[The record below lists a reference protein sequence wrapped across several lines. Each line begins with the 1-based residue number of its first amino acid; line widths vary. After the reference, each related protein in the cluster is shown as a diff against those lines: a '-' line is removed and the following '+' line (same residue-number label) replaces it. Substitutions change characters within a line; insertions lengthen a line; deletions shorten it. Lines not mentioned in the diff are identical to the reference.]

1 MHTKILGFDIGIA
14 SIGWAFVENGE
25 LRDCGVR
32 IFTKAENPKTGDSLA
47 LPRREARSTR
57 KRLSRRKSR
66 LEMLKRLLAKE
77 WGLCYQDYI
86 SADGELPKAFS
97 GTNLTNPY
105 ALRYEALE
113 RALSKEELARVILHI
128 AKHRGYSNN
137 NTRLVGNDES
147 KKKEQG
153 KIQKALQEN
162 SLKVAKYRTIG
173 EYFYKE
179 FCEVWIG
186 DQWIP
191 CKEVRDK
198 STESAA
204 NGEVG
209 NTMAESLVI
218 KNPHHAF
225 GAKVRAIK
233 PIRNKSGAYENC
245 MLQADLYRE
254 LELIFARQKELGF
267 PKIGDS
273 QSGQFLGDCAKQM
286 RDCTKQETHKKGA
299 RFSLTKEFLD
309 EIFQIAFYRRP
320 LKDFSHL
327 VGKCTFYPDEFRAP
341 KCSLSAVEFITLSKT
356 INVLTY
362 ISKESGEVYSKGQ
375 YKQMLDSVFK
385 AVCEKGSLSFAQLR
399 KILHIDERIRFKE
412 VDYMARK
419 SKNTNGDSTHK
430 QKTSNPETKK
440 FIEHKNLKKFCEIL
454 GAIAGDRALA
464 DSIARDMTLIK
475 DEEELAKKL
484 RTYRR
489 LSEEQIAQLMPM
501 DFSGHINLSLK
512 ALSEILPFMREGMR
526 YDEACKLA
534 GLKARHNDKKSKFL
548 PPFCE
553 SIYADELTNPVVHRA
568 IAEYRKILNALI
580 AKYGSVHKI
589 HIELTRDVG
598 KNFQERE
605 KYKKEI
611 ESNHQAR
618 VQAMQ
623 ECEKLGLTLSEG
635 NILKL
640 RLFREQN
647 EICVYSGRKITLAN
661 LKEQGA
667 LEIDHILPYSRS
679 SDDSYMNKVLV
690 FTNENQN
697 KGNKTPYEAFGGD
710 SQKWGEIESLA
721 LRSGY
726 PKKKAKRILDKGF
739 GDREAG
745 FKSRNIVDSGYI
757 ARLIANYT
765 KEYLKFLPLDSHEN
779 TALIAGEKDSKIHVE
794 AVKGMLTATMRHFWG
809 LGSKNR
815 YEHTHHAI
823 DAIIIAYINA
833 AMIQRFSQFRQNQES
848 LKARFYA
855 KELAKEEFKTQRAF
869 FEPFSGFR
877 EQVLAKVGQIFVS
890 RPPRKRARGA
900 LHEETFYQEQNGKL
914 FYWQRKSEQEIAEE
928 QKGLPEKEWK
938 QISKYK
944 KKFSK
949 RDYGSSEGVK
959 KALALGKIR
968 QIGTKI
974 VVNGPMVRVDIFK
987 HKKSGRFYA
996 VPIYTM
1002 DFALGILPNKAVV
1015 SGKDNDRIIKDWLEM
1030 DSNYEFCFSLFKDDL
1045 IEVQKRDME
1054 KPELAYFVSLDASD
1068 GRIKVRHHC
1077 NDITKINENQKKLF
1091 SEAIEKEV
1099 VGRGS
1104 IQNLKVFKKYKVSP
1118 LGEIKEAKYEP
1129 RQPIALKTSPKKHRK
1144 QNNAQ

>member
-1 MHTKILGFDIGIA
+1 MKILGFDIGIA

-25 LRDCGVR
+25 LKDCGVR

-47 LPRREARSTR
+47 MPRREARSVR
-57 KRLSRRKSR
+57 RRLARRKGR
-66 LEMLKRLLAKE
+66 LETLKRLLAKE
-77 WGLCYQDYI
+77 WDLCYEDYI
-86 SADGELPKAFS
+86 VADGELPKAFM
-97 GTNLTNPY
+97 GKNLNNPY
-105 ALRYEALE
+105 VLRYESLQ
-113 RALSKEELARVILHI
+113 RLLSKEELVRVVLHI
-128 AKHRGYSNN
+128 AKHRGY
-137 NTRLVGNDES
+137 GNKNAKITKSEES
-147 KKKEQG
+147 KREQG
-153 KIQKALQEN
+153 KILSALATN
-162 SLKVAKYRTIG
+162 ASAIARYRTVG

-179 FCEVWIG
+179 FCEV
-186 DQWIP
+186 
-191 CKEVRDK
+191 
-198 STESAA
+198 
-204 NGEVG
+204 
-209 NTMAESLVI
+209 I
-218 KNPHHAF
+218 KNPQ
-225 GAKVRAIK
+225 GLNTNENCTQPKVRVLK
-233 PIRNKSGAYENC
+233 PIRNKGGEYTNC
-245 MLQADLYRE
+245 ILQEDLQRE
-254 LELIFARQKELGF
+254 LRCIFEHQKGFGF
-267 PKIGDS
+267 PITQEFQDKI
-273 QSGQFLGDCAKQM
+273 LK
-286 RDCTKQETHKKGA
+286 
-299 RFSLTKEFLD
+299 
-309 EIFQIAFYRRP
+309 IAFYQRP

-375 YKQMLDSVFK
+375 YEQMLDSVFNT
-385 AVCEKGSLSFAQLR
+385 VCEKGSLSFAQLR

-419 SKNTNGDSTHK
+419 SKNTSGDSTHK

-454 GAIAGDRALA
+454 GAIVGDRALA

-475 DEEELAKKL
+475 DEEGLAKKL

-611 ESNHQAR
+611 ESNYKAR

-745 FKSRNIVDSGYI
+745 FKRRNIVDSGYI

-779 TALIAGEKDSKIHVE
+779 TVLIAGEKDSKIHVE

-869 FEPFSGFR
+869 FEPFRGFR

-900 LHEETFYQEQNGKL
+900 LHEETFYAIDDKKLSETYGGK
-914 FYWQRKSEQEIAEE
+914 
-928 QKGLPEKEWK
+928 
-938 QISKYK
+938 
-944 KKFSK
+944 
-949 RDYGSSEGVK
+949 EGVQR
-959 KALALGKIR
+959 ALSLGKIR

-974 VVNGPMVRVDIFK
+974 VANGPMVRVDIFK

-1015 SGKDNDRIIKDWLEM
+1015 SGKDTKSKVIKDWLEM
-1030 DSNYEFCFSLFKDDL
+1030 DSCYEFCFSLFKDDV

-1054 KPELAYFVSLDASD
+1054 KPELAYFVSLNTSSASIALVKHD
-1068 GRIKVRHHC
+1068 NKFE
-1077 NDITKINENQKKLF
+1077 TLTSNQAKLF
-1091 SEAIEKEV
+1091 SNAKENNV
-1099 VGRGS
+1099 IAEGLG

-1129 RQPIALKTSPKKHRK
+1129 RQPIVLKTSPKKHRK

>member
-1 MHTKILGFDIGIA
+1 MKILGFDIGIA

-25 LRDCGVR
+25 LKDCGVR

-47 LPRREARSTR
+47 MPRREARSVR
-57 KRLSRRKSR
+57 RRLARRKGR
-66 LEMLKRLLAKE
+66 LETLKRLLAKE
-77 WGLCYQDYI
+77 WDLCYEDYI
-86 SADGELPKAFS
+86 ATDGELPKAFM
-97 GTNLTNPY
+97 GKNLNNPY
-105 ALRYEALE
+105 VLRYEALQ
-113 RALSKEELARVILHI
+113 RLLSKEEFARVVLHI
-128 AKHRGYSNN
+128 AKHRGY
-137 NTRLVGNDES
+137 GNKNAKITKSEES
-147 KKKEQG
+147 KREQG
-153 KIQKALQEN
+153 KILSALATN
-162 SLKVAKYRTIG
+162 ASAIAHYRTVG

-179 FCEVWIG
+179 FCEV
-186 DQWIP
+186 
-191 CKEVRDK
+191 
-198 STESAA
+198 
-204 NGEVG
+204 
-209 NTMAESLVI
+209 I
-218 KNPHHAF
+218 KNPQGLNTNEHCIQS
-225 GAKVRAIK
+225 KVRVLK
-233 PIRNKSGAYENC
+233 PIRNKGGEYTNC
-245 MLQADLYRE
+245 ILQEDLQRE
-254 LELIFARQKELGF
+254 LRCIFEYQKGFGF
-267 PKIGDS
+267 PITQEFQDKI
-273 QSGQFLGDCAKQM
+273 LK
-286 RDCTKQETHKKGA
+286 
-299 RFSLTKEFLD
+299 
-309 EIFQIAFYRRP
+309 IAFYQRP

-327 VGKCTFYPDEFRAP
+327 VGKCTFYPDEPRAP
-341 KCSLSAVEFITLSKT
+341 KFSLSAIEFITKAKA
-356 INVLTY
+356 INLLAS
-362 ISKESGEVYSKGQ
+362 IAKESGEVWDKEQ
-375 YKQMLDSVFK
+375 WRERLDSVFN

-412 VDYMARK
+412 VDYTAK
-419 SKNTNGDSTHK
+419 
-430 QKTSNPETKK
+430 NPENKK
-440 FIEHKNLKKFCEIL
+440 FVEFKNLKKFCEIL
-454 GAIAGDRALA
+454 SEIAGDRALA
-464 DSIARDMTLIK
+464 DSIARDMTLVK
-475 DEEELAKKL
+475 DEEKLAQKL
-484 RTYRR
+484 RGYGKF
-489 LSEEQIAQLMPM
+489 SQEQIMQLSAL
-501 DFSGHINLSLK
+501 DFSHHINLSLK

-526 YDEACKLA
+526 YDEACQKAKLQT
-534 GLKARHNDKKSKFL
+534 KHNDKKSKFL

-611 ESNHQAR
+611 ESNYKAR

-779 TALIAGEKDSKIHVE
+779 TALITGEKDSKIHVE

-815 YEHTHHAI
+815 YEHTHHAV

-848 LKARFYA
+848 LRARFYA

-869 FEPFSGFR
+869 FEPFRGFR

-900 LHEETFYQEQNGKL
+900 LHEETFYSIDDKKLSETYGGK
-914 FYWQRKSEQEIAEE
+914 
-928 QKGLPEKEWK
+928 
-938 QISKYK
+938 
-944 KKFSK
+944 
-949 RDYGSSEGVK
+949 EGVQR
-959 KALALGKIR
+959 ALSLGKIR

-974 VVNGPMVRVDIFK
+974 VANGPMVRVDIFK
-987 HKKSGRFYA
+987 HKQSGRFYA

-1015 SGKDNDRIIKDWLEM
+1015 SGKDTKSKVIKDWLEM
-1030 DSNYEFCFSLFKDDL
+1030 DSSYEFCFSLFKDDV

>member
-1 MHTKILGFDIGIA
+1 MKILGFDIGIA

-25 LRDCGVR
+25 LRDCGAR

-47 LPRREARSTR
+47 MPRREARSVR
-57 KRLSRRKSR
+57 RRLARRKGR
-66 LEMLKRLLAKE
+66 LETLKRLLAKE
-77 WGLCYQDYI
+77 WDLCYEDYI
-86 SADGELPKAFS
+86 AADGELPKAFM
-97 GTNLTNPY
+97 GKNLNNPY
-105 ALRYEALE
+105 VLRYEALQ
-113 RALSKEELARVILHI
+113 RLLSKEELVRVVLHI
-128 AKHRGYSNN
+128 AKHRGY
-137 NTRLVGNDES
+137 GNKNAKITKSEES
-147 KKKEQG
+147 KREQG
-153 KIQKALQEN
+153 KILSALATN
-162 SLKVAKYRTIG
+162 ASAIARYRTVG

-179 FCEVWIG
+179 FCEVIKKPQG
-186 DQWIP
+186 L
-191 CKEVRDK
+191 
-198 STESAA
+198 STNEHY
-204 NGEVG
+204 
-209 NTMAESLVI
+209 TQ
-218 KNPHHAF
+218 P
-225 GAKVRAIK
+225 KVRVLK
-233 PIRNKSGAYENC
+233 PIRNKGGEYTNC
-245 MLQADLYRE
+245 ILQEDLQRE
-254 LELIFARQKELGF
+254 LRCIFEHQKGFGF
-267 PKIGDS
+267 PITQEFQDKI
-273 QSGQFLGDCAKQM
+273 LK
-286 RDCTKQETHKKGA
+286 
-299 RFSLTKEFLD
+299 
-309 EIFQIAFYRRP
+309 IAFYQRP

-375 YKQMLDSVFK
+375 YEQMLDSVFK

-454 GAIAGDRALA
+454 SEIAGDRALA

-534 GLKARHNDKKSKFL
+534 GLKVRHNDKKSKFL

-611 ESNHQAR
+611 ESNYKAR

-640 RLFREQN
+640 RLFMEQN
-647 EICVYSGRKITLAN
+647 GICVYSGRKITLAN

-745 FKSRNIVDSGYI
+745 FKRRNIVDSGYI

-900 LHEETFYQEQNGKL
+900 LHEETFYSIDDKKLSETYGGK
-914 FYWQRKSEQEIAEE
+914 
-928 QKGLPEKEWK
+928 
-938 QISKYK
+938 
-944 KKFSK
+944 
-949 RDYGSSEGVK
+949 EGVQR
-959 KALALGKIR
+959 ALSLGKIR

-974 VVNGPMVRVDIFK
+974 VANGPMVRVDIFK
-987 HKKSGRFYA
+987 HKQSGRFYA

-1015 SGKDNDRIIKDWLEM
+1015 SGKDKDRIIKDWLEM
-1030 DSNYEFCFSLFKDDL
+1030 DSNYEFCFSLFKDDV

-1054 KPELAYFVSLDASD
+1054 KPELAYFVSLNTSSASIALVKHD
-1068 GRIKVRHHC
+1068 NKFE
-1077 NDITKINENQKKLF
+1077 TLTSNQAKLF
-1091 SEAIEKEV
+1091 SNAKEHNV
-1099 VGRGS
+1099 IVESLG

>member
-1 MHTKILGFDIGIA
+1 MKILGFDIGIA

-25 LRDCGVR
+25 LKDCGVR

-47 LPRREARSTR
+47 MPRREARSVR
-57 KRLSRRKSR
+57 RRLARRKGR
-66 LEMLKRLLAKE
+66 LETLKRLLAKE
-77 WGLCYQDYI
+77 WDLCYEDYI
-86 SADGELPKAFS
+86 AADGELPKAFM
-97 GTNLTNPY
+97 GKNLTNPY
-105 ALRYEALE
+105 VLRYEALQ
-113 RALSKEELARVILHI
+113 RLLSKEELVRVVLHI
-128 AKHRGYSNN
+128 AKHRGY
-137 NTRLVGNDES
+137 GNKNAKITKSEES
-147 KKKEQG
+147 KREQG
-153 KIQKALQEN
+153 KILSALATN
-162 SLKVAKYRTIG
+162 ASVIARYRTVG

-179 FCEVWIG
+179 FCEV
-186 DQWIP
+186 
-191 CKEVRDK
+191 
-198 STESAA
+198 
-204 NGEVG
+204 
-209 NTMAESLVI
+209 I
-218 KNPHHAF
+218 KNPQ
-225 GAKVRAIK
+225 GLNTNENCTQPKVRVLK
-233 PIRNKSGAYENC
+233 PIRNKGGEYTNC
-245 MLQADLYRE
+245 ILQEDLQRE
-254 LELIFARQKELGF
+254 LRCIFEYQKGFGF
-267 PKIGDS
+267 PITQEFQDKI
-273 QSGQFLGDCAKQM
+273 LK
-286 RDCTKQETHKKGA
+286 
-299 RFSLTKEFLD
+299 
-309 EIFQIAFYRRP
+309 IAFYQRP

-327 VGKCTFYPDEFRAP
+327 VGKCTFYPDEPRAP
-341 KCSLSAVEFITLSKT
+341 KFSLSAIEFITKAKT
-356 INVLTY
+356 INLLAS
-362 ISKESGEVYSKGQ
+362 IAKESGEVWDKEQ
-375 YKQMLDSVFK
+375 WRERLDSVFG
-385 AVCEKGSLSFAQLR
+385 AVCEKGSVSFAQMR
-399 KILHIDERIRFKE
+399 KILKIDERIRFKE
-412 VDYMARK
+412 VDYTAK
-419 SKNTNGDSTHK
+419 
-430 QKTSNPETKK
+430 NPEGKK
-440 FIEHKNLKKFCEIL
+440 FIEFKNLKKFCEIL
-454 GAIAGDRALA
+454 GIPKQDRALESTTINDRDKSRQLVGLNA
-464 DSIARDMTLIK
+464 GSVCAQSGGDEDKASIDDKNLARQAYMEMMDSVARDITLIK
-475 DEEELAKKL
+475 NEEELAQKL
-484 RTYRR
+484 RGYGTF
-489 LSEEQIAQLMPM
+489 SQEQITQLSTL
-501 DFSGHINLSLK
+501 DFSHHINLSLK
-512 ALSEILPFMREGMR
+512 ALHEILPFMREGMR
-526 YDEACKLA
+526 YDEACQEAKLQA
-534 GLKARHNDKKSKFL
+534 KHNDKKSKFL

-553 SIYADELTNPVVHRA
+553 SIYADELTNPVVHRV

-611 ESNHQAR
+611 ESNYKAR

-640 RLFREQN
+640 RLFMEQN
-647 EICVYSGRKITLAN
+647 GICVYSGRKITLAN

-815 YEHTHHAI
+815 YEHTHHAV

-869 FEPFSGFR
+869 FEPFRGFR

-900 LHEETFYQEQNGKL
+900 LHEETFYSIDDKKLSETYGGK
-914 FYWQRKSEQEIAEE
+914 
-928 QKGLPEKEWK
+928 
-938 QISKYK
+938 
-944 KKFSK
+944 
-949 RDYGSSEGVK
+949 EGVQR
-959 KALALGKIR
+959 ALSLGKIR

-974 VVNGPMVRVDIFK
+974 VANGPMVRVDIFK

-1015 SGKDNDRIIKDWLEM
+1015 SGKDTKSKVIKDWLEM

-1077 NDITKINENQKKLF
+1077 NDITKINENQKNLF

>member
-1 MHTKILGFDIGIA
+1 MKILGFDIGIA

-47 LPRREARSTR
+47 MPRREARSVR
-57 KRLSRRKSR
+57 RRLARRKGR
-66 LEMLKRLLAKE
+66 LETLKRLLAKE
-77 WGLCYQDYI
+77 WDLCYEDYI
-86 SADGELPKAFS
+86 AADGELPKAFM
-97 GTNLTNPY
+97 GKNLNNPY
-105 ALRYEALE
+105 VLRYEALQ
-113 RALSKEELARVILHI
+113 RLLSKEELVRVVLHI
-128 AKHRGYSNN
+128 AKHRGY
-137 NTRLVGNDES
+137 GNKNAKITKSEES
-147 KKKEQG
+147 KREQG
-153 KIQKALQEN
+153 KILSALATN
-162 SLKVAKYRTIG
+162 VSAIARYRTVG

-179 FCEVWIG
+179 FCEV
-186 DQWIP
+186 
-191 CKEVRDK
+191 
-198 STESAA
+198 
-204 NGEVG
+204 
-209 NTMAESLVI
+209 I
-218 KNPHHAF
+218 KNPQ
-225 GAKVRAIK
+225 GLNTNENCTQPKVRVLK
-233 PIRNKSGAYENC
+233 PIRNKGGEYTNC
-245 MLQADLYRE
+245 ILQEDLQRE
-254 LELIFARQKELGF
+254 LRCIFEHQKGFGF
-267 PKIGDS
+267 PITQEFQDKI
-273 QSGQFLGDCAKQM
+273 LK
-286 RDCTKQETHKKGA
+286 
-299 RFSLTKEFLD
+299 
-309 EIFQIAFYRRP
+309 IAFYQRP

-327 VGKCTFYPDEFRAP
+327 VGKCTFYPDEPRAP
-341 KCSLSAVEFITLSKT
+341 KFSLSAIEFITKAKA
-356 INVLTY
+356 INLFAS
-362 ISKESGEVYSKGQ
+362 IAKESGEVWDKEQ
-375 YKQMLDSVFK
+375 WRERLDSVFN

-412 VDYMARK
+412 VDYTAK
-419 SKNTNGDSTHK
+419 
-430 QKTSNPETKK
+430 NPENKK
-440 FIEHKNLKKFCEIL
+440 FVEFKNLKKFCEIL

-464 DSIARDMTLIK
+464 DSIARDMTLVK
-475 DEEELAKKL
+475 DEEKLAQKL
-484 RTYRR
+484 RGYGKF
-489 LSEEQIAQLMPM
+489 SQEQIMQLSAL
-501 DFSGHINLSLK
+501 DFSHHINLSLK
-512 ALSEILPFMREGMR
+512 ALSEILSFMREGMR

-580 AKYGSVHKI
+580 AKYGSAHKI

-611 ESNHQAR
+611 GSNYKAR

-779 TALIAGEKDSKIHVE
+779 TALITGEKDSKIHVE

-900 LHEETFYQEQNGKL
+900 LHEETFYSIDDKKLSETYGGK
-914 FYWQRKSEQEIAEE
+914 
-928 QKGLPEKEWK
+928 
-938 QISKYK
+938 
-944 KKFSK
+944 
-949 RDYGSSEGVK
+949 EGVQR
-959 KALALGKIR
+959 ALSLGKIR

-974 VVNGPMVRVDIFK
+974 VANGPMVRVDIFK
-987 HKKSGRFYA
+987 HTQSGRFYA

-1015 SGKDNDRIIKDWLEM
+1015 SGKDKDRIIKDWLEM
-1030 DSNYEFCFSLFKDDL
+1030 DSNYEFCFSLFKDDV

-1129 RQPIALKTSPKKHRK
+1129 RQSIALKTSPKKHRK

>member
-1 MHTKILGFDIGIA
+1 MKILGFDIGIA

-25 LRDCGVR
+25 LKDCGVR

-47 LPRREARSTR
+47 MPRREARSVR
-57 KRLSRRKSR
+57 RRLARRKGR
-66 LEMLKRLLAKE
+66 LETLKRLLAKE
-77 WGLCYQDYI
+77 WDLCYEDYI
-86 SADGELPKAFS
+86 AADGELPKAFM
-97 GTNLTNPY
+97 GKNLNNPY
-105 ALRYEALE
+105 VLRYEALQ
-113 RALSKEELARVILHI
+113 RILSKEEFARVVLHI
-128 AKHRGYSNN
+128 AKHRGYGNK
-137 NTRLVGNDES
+137 NTKMTKSEES
-147 KKKEQG
+147 KREQG
-153 KIQKALQEN
+153 KILSALATN
-162 SLKVAKYRTIG
+162 ASAIAHYRTVG

-179 FCEVWIG
+179 FCEV
-186 DQWIP
+186 
-191 CKEVRDK
+191 
-198 STESAA
+198 
-204 NGEVG
+204 
-209 NTMAESLVI
+209 I
-218 KNPHHAF
+218 KNPQGLNTNEHCIQS
-225 GAKVRAIK
+225 KVRVLK
-233 PIRNKSGAYENC
+233 PIRNKGGEYTNC
-245 MLQADLYRE
+245 ILQEDLQRE
-254 LELIFARQKELGF
+254 LRCIFEYQKGFGF
-267 PKIGDS
+267 PITQEFQDKI
-273 QSGQFLGDCAKQM
+273 LK
-286 RDCTKQETHKKGA
+286 
-299 RFSLTKEFLD
+299 
-309 EIFQIAFYRRP
+309 IAFYQRP

-375 YKQMLDSVFK
+375 YEQMLDSVFN

-412 VDYMARK
+412 VDYTAK
-419 SKNTNGDSTHK
+419 
-430 QKTSNPETKK
+430 NPENKK
-440 FIEHKNLKKFCEIL
+440 FVEFKNLKKFCEIL

-475 DEEELAKKL
+475 DEEKLAQKL
-484 RTYRR
+484 HGYGKF
-489 LSEEQIAQLMPM
+489 SQEQIMQLSAL
-501 DFSGHINLSLK
+501 DFSHHINLSLK

-580 AKYGSVHKI
+580 AKYGSMHKI

-611 ESNHQAR
+611 ESNYKAR

-647 EICVYSGRKITLAN
+647 EICAYSGRKITLAN

-726 PKKKAKRILDKGF
+726 PKKKVKRILDKGF

-779 TALIAGEKDSKIHVE
+779 TTLITGEKDSKIHVE

-848 LKARFYA
+848 LRARFYA

-869 FEPFSGFR
+869 FEPFRGFR

-900 LHEETFYQEQNGKL
+900 LHEETFYSIDDKKLSETYGGK
-914 FYWQRKSEQEIAEE
+914 
-928 QKGLPEKEWK
+928 
-938 QISKYK
+938 
-944 KKFSK
+944 
-949 RDYGSSEGVK
+949 EGVQR
-959 KALALGKIR
+959 ALSLGKIR

-974 VVNGPMVRVDIFK
+974 VANGPMVRVDIFK
-987 HKKSGRFYA
+987 HKQSGRFYA

-1015 SGKDNDRIIKDWLEM
+1015 SGKDTKSKVIKDWLEM
-1030 DSNYEFCFSLFKDDL
+1030 DSCYEFCFSLFKDDV

-1054 KPELAYFVSLDASD
+1054 KPELAYFVSLNTSSASIALVKHD
-1068 GRIKVRHHC
+1068 NKFE
-1077 NDITKINENQKKLF
+1077 TLTSNQAKLF
-1091 SEAIEKEV
+1091 SNAKENNV
-1099 VGRGS
+1099 IVEGLG

-1129 RQPIALKTSPKKHRK
+1129 RQPIALKTSPKKHQK

>member
-1 MHTKILGFDIGIA
+1 MKKILGFDIGIA

-25 LRDCGVR
+25 LKDCGVR

-47 LPRREARSTR
+47 MPRREARSVR
-57 KRLSRRKSR
+57 RRLARRKGR
-66 LEMLKRLLAKE
+66 LETLKRLLAKE
-77 WGLCYQDYI
+77 WDLCYEDYI
-86 SADGELPKAFS
+86 AADGELPKAFM
-97 GTNLTNPY
+97 GKNLNNPY
-105 ALRYEALE
+105 VLRYEALQ
-113 RALSKEELARVILHI
+113 RLLSKEELTRVILHI
-128 AKHRGYSNN
+128 AKHRGYGNK
-137 NTRLVGNDES
+137 NTKMTKSEES
-147 KKKEQG
+147 KREQG
-153 KIQKALQEN
+153 KILSALATN
-162 SLKVAKYRTIG
+162 ASAIAHYRTVG

-179 FCEVWIG
+179 FCEVIKKPQ
-186 DQWIP
+186 DL
-191 CKEVRDK
+191 
-198 STESAA
+198 
-204 NGEVG
+204 
-209 NTMAESLVI
+209 NTNEHCIQS
-218 KNPHHAF
+218 
-225 GAKVRAIK
+225 KVRVLK
-233 PIRNKSGAYENC
+233 PIRNKGGEYTNC
-245 MLQADLYRE
+245 ILQEDLQRE
-254 LELIFARQKELGF
+254 LRCIFEHQKGFGF
-267 PKIGDS
+267 PITQEFQDKI
-273 QSGQFLGDCAKQM
+273 LK
-286 RDCTKQETHKKGA
+286 
-299 RFSLTKEFLD
+299 
-309 EIFQIAFYRRP
+309 IAFYQRS

-327 VGKCTFYPDEFRAP
+327 VGKCTFYPDEPRAP
-341 KCSLSAVEFITLSKT
+341 KFSLSAIEFITKAKT
-356 INVLTY
+356 INLLAS
-362 ISKESGEVYSKGQ
+362 IAKESGEVWDKEQ
-375 YKQMLDSVFK
+375 WRERLDSVFG
-385 AVCEKGSLSFAQLR
+385 AVCERGNLTFAQMR
-399 KILHIDERIRFKE
+399 KILKIDERIQFKE
-412 VDYMARK
+412 VDYTAK
-419 SKNTNGDSTHK
+419 
-430 QKTSNPETKK
+430 NPENKK
-440 FIEHKNLKKFCEIL
+440 FVEFKNLKKFCEIL
-454 GAIAGDRALA
+454 GIPKQDRALESTTINDRDKSRQLVGLNA
-464 DSIARDMTLIK
+464 GSVCAQSGGDEDKASIDDKNLARQAYMEMMDSVARDITLIK
-475 DEEELAKKL
+475 NEEELAQKL
-484 RTYRR
+484 RGYGTF
-489 LSEEQIAQLMPM
+489 SQEQITQLSTL
-501 DFSGHINLSLK
+501 DFSHHINLSLK
-512 ALSEILPFMREGMR
+512 ALHEILPFMREGMR
-526 YDEACKLA
+526 YDEACQEAKLQA
-534 GLKARHNDKKSKFL
+534 KHNDKKSKFL

-553 SIYADELTNPVVHRA
+553 SIYADELTNPVVHRV

-611 ESNHQAR
+611 ESNYKAR

-647 EICVYSGRKITLAN
+647 GICVYSGRKITLAN

-690 FTNENQN
+690 FTNENQS

-710 SQKWGEIESLA
+710 SQKWGEIEFLA

-745 FKSRNIVDSGYI
+745 FKRRNIVDSGYI

-815 YEHTHHAI
+815 YEHTHHAV

-869 FEPFSGFR
+869 FEPFRGFR
-877 EQVLAKVGQIFVS
+877 ERVLAKVGQIFVS

-900 LHEETFYQEQNGKL
+900 LHEETFYSIDDKKLSETYGGK
-914 FYWQRKSEQEIAEE
+914 
-928 QKGLPEKEWK
+928 
-938 QISKYK
+938 
-944 KKFSK
+944 
-949 RDYGSSEGVK
+949 EGVQR
-959 KALALGKIR
+959 ALSLGKIR

-974 VVNGPMVRVDIFK
+974 VANGPMVRVDIFK

-1030 DSNYEFCFSLFKDDL
+1030 DSNYEFCFSLFKDDV
-1045 IEVQKRDME
+1045 IEAQKRDME
-1054 KPELAYFVSLDASD
+1054 KPELAYFVSLNTSSASIALVKHD
-1068 GRIKVRHHC
+1068 NKFE
-1077 NDITKINENQKKLF
+1077 TLTSNQAKLF
-1091 SEAIEKEV
+1091 SNAKENNV
-1099 VGRGS
+1099 IAESLG

>member
-1 MHTKILGFDIGIA
+1 MMKILGFDIGIT

-47 LPRREARSTR
+47 MPRREARSVR
-57 KRLSRRKSR
+57 RRLARRKGR
-66 LEMLKRLLAKE
+66 LETLKRLLAKE
-77 WGLCYQDYI
+77 WDLCYEDYI
-86 SADGELPKAFS
+86 AADGELPKAFM
-97 GTNLTNPY
+97 GKNLNNPY
-105 ALRYEALE
+105 VLRYEALQ
-113 RALSKEELARVILHI
+113 RILSKEEFARVVLHI
-128 AKHRGYSNN
+128 AKHRGYGNK
-137 NTRLVGNDES
+137 NTKMTKSEES
-147 KKKEQG
+147 KREQG
-153 KIQKALQEN
+153 KILSALATN
-162 SLKVAKYRTIG
+162 ASAIAHYRTVG

-179 FCEVWIG
+179 FCEV
-186 DQWIP
+186 
-191 CKEVRDK
+191 
-198 STESAA
+198 
-204 NGEVG
+204 
-209 NTMAESLVI
+209 I
-218 KNPHHAF
+218 KNPQGLNTNEHCIQS
-225 GAKVRAIK
+225 KVRVLK
-233 PIRNKSGAYENC
+233 PIRNKGGEYTNC
-245 MLQADLYRE
+245 ILQEDLQRE
-254 LELIFARQKELGF
+254 LRCIFEYQKGFGF
-267 PKIGDS
+267 PITQEFQDKI
-273 QSGQFLGDCAKQM
+273 LK
-286 RDCTKQETHKKGA
+286 
-299 RFSLTKEFLD
+299 
-309 EIFQIAFYRRP
+309 IAFYQRP

-375 YKQMLDSVFK
+375 YEQMLDSVFN
-385 AVCEKGSLSFAQLR
+385 AVCEKGSLSFVQLR

-419 SKNTNGDSTHK
+419 SKNTSGDSTHK

-454 GAIAGDRALA
+454 SEIAGDRALA
-464 DSIARDMTLIK
+464 DSIARDITLIK
-475 DEEELAKKL
+475 DEEKLAQKL
-484 RTYRR
+484 RGYGKF
-489 LSEEQIAQLMPM
+489 SQEQITQLSAL
-501 DFSGHINLSLK
+501 DFSHHINLSLK

-611 ESNHQAR
+611 ESNYKAR

-900 LHEETFYQEQNGKL
+900 LHEETFYSIDDKKLSETYGGKKGV
-914 FYWQRKSEQEIAEE
+914 QR
-928 QKGLPEKEWK
+928 
-938 QISKYK
+938 
-944 KKFSK
+944 
-949 RDYGSSEGVK
+949 
-959 KALALGKIR
+959 ALSLGKIR

-974 VVNGPMVRVDIFK
+974 MANGPMVRVDIFK
-987 HKKSGRFYA
+987 HKQSGRFYA

-1030 DSNYEFCFSLFKDDL
+1030 DSCYEFCFSLFKDDL

-1077 NDITKINENQKKLF
+1077 NDITKINENQKNLF

>member
-1 MHTKILGFDIGIA
+1 M
-14 SIGWAFVENGE
+14 
-25 LRDCGVR
+25 
-32 IFTKAENPKTGDSLA
+32 
-47 LPRREARSTR
+47 
-57 KRLSRRKSR
+57 
-66 LEMLKRLLAKE
+66 
-77 WGLCYQDYI
+77 Y
-86 SADGELPKAFS
+86 
-97 GTNLTNPY
+97 
-105 ALRYEALE
+105 
-113 RALSKEELARVILHI
+113 SKE
-128 AKHRGYSNN
+128 
-137 NTRLVGNDES
+137 
-147 KKKEQG
+147 Q
-153 KIQKALQEN
+153 
-162 SLKVAKYRTIG
+162 
-173 EYFYKE
+173 
-179 FCEVWIG
+179 
-186 DQWIP
+186 
-191 CKEVRDK
+191 
-198 STESAA
+198 
-204 NGEVG
+204 
-209 NTMAESLVI
+209 
-218 KNPHHAF
+218 
-225 GAKVRAIK
+225 
-233 PIRNKSGAYENC
+233 YE
-245 MLQADLYRE
+245 
-254 LELIFARQKELGF
+254 
-267 PKIGDS
+267 
-273 QSGQFLGDCAKQM
+273 
-286 RDCTKQETHKKGA
+286 
-299 RFSLTKEFLD
+299 
-309 EIFQIAFYRRP
+309 
-320 LKDFSHL
+320 
-327 VGKCTFYPDEFRAP
+327 
-341 KCSLSAVEFITLSKT
+341 
-356 INVLTY
+356 
-362 ISKESGEVYSKGQ
+362 
-375 YKQMLDSVFK
+375 QMLDSVFK

-412 VDYMARK
+412 VDYTAK
-419 SKNTNGDSTHK
+419 
-430 QKTSNPETKK
+430 NPENKK
-440 FIEHKNLKKFCEIL
+440 FVEFKNLKKFCEIL

-489 LSEEQIAQLMPM
+489 LSEDQIAQLMPM

-526 YDEACKLA
+526 YDEACQKAKLQA
-534 GLKARHNDKKSKFL
+534 KHNDKKSKFL

-553 SIYADELTNPVVHRA
+553 SIYANELTNPVVHRA

-611 ESNHQAR
+611 ESNYKAR

-640 RLFREQN
+640 RLFMEQN
-647 EICVYSGRKITLAN
+647 ERCVYSGRKITLAN

-757 ARLIANYT
+757 VRLIANYT

-869 FEPFSGFR
+869 FEPFRGFR

-900 LHEETFYQEQNGKL
+900 LHEETFYSIDDKKLSETYGGK
-914 FYWQRKSEQEIAEE
+914 
-928 QKGLPEKEWK
+928 
-938 QISKYK
+938 
-944 KKFSK
+944 
-949 RDYGSSEGVK
+949 EGVQR
-959 KALALGKIR
+959 ALSLGKIR

-974 VVNGPMVRVDIFK
+974 VANGPMVRVDIFK
-987 HKKSGRFYA
+987 HKQSRRFYA

-1015 SGKDNDRIIKDWLEM
+1015 SGKDTKSKVIKDWLEM
-1030 DSNYEFCFSLFKDDL
+1030 DSCYEFCFSLFKDDV
-1045 IEVQKRDME
+1045 IEVQKSDME
-1054 KPELAYFVSLDASD
+1054 KPELAYFVSLNTSSASIALVKHD
-1068 GRIKVRHHC
+1068 NKFE
-1077 NDITKINENQKKLF
+1077 TLTSNQAKLF
-1091 SEAIEKEV
+1091 SNAKENNV
-1099 VGRGS
+1099 IVEGLG

-1129 RQPIALKTSPKKHRK
+1129 RQPIALKTSPKKHQK

>member
-1 MHTKILGFDIGIA
+1 MKILGFDIGIA

-47 LPRREARSTR
+47 MPRREARSVR
-57 KRLSRRKSR
+57 RRLARRKGR
-66 LEMLKRLLAKE
+66 LETLKRLLAKE
-77 WGLCYQDYI
+77 WDLCYEDYI
-86 SADGELPKAFS
+86 AADGELPKAFM
-97 GTNLTNPY
+97 GKNLNNPY
-105 ALRYEALE
+105 VLRYEAL
-113 RALSKEELARVILHI
+113 RRLLSKEELVRVVLHI
-128 AKHRGYSNN
+128 AKHRGY
-137 NTRLVGNDES
+137 GNKNAKITKSEES
-147 KKKEQG
+147 KREQG
-153 KIQKALQEN
+153 KILSALATN
-162 SLKVAKYRTIG
+162 VSAIARYRTVG

-179 FCEVWIG
+179 FCEV
-186 DQWIP
+186 
-191 CKEVRDK
+191 
-198 STESAA
+198 
-204 NGEVG
+204 
-209 NTMAESLVI
+209 I
-218 KNPHHAF
+218 KNPQ
-225 GAKVRAIK
+225 GLNTNENCTQPKVRVLK
-233 PIRNKSGAYENC
+233 PIRNKGGEYTNC
-245 MLQADLYRE
+245 ILQEDLQRE
-254 LELIFARQKELGF
+254 LRCIFEHQKGFGF
-267 PKIGDS
+267 PITQEFQDKI
-273 QSGQFLGDCAKQM
+273 LK
-286 RDCTKQETHKKGA
+286 
-299 RFSLTKEFLD
+299 
-309 EIFQIAFYRRP
+309 IAFYQRP

-327 VGKCTFYPDEFRAP
+327 VGKCTFYPDEPRAP
-341 KCSLSAVEFITLSKT
+341 KFSLSAIEFITKAKA
-356 INVLTY
+356 INLFAS
-362 ISKESGEVYSKGQ
+362 IAKESGEVWDKEQ
-375 YKQMLDSVFK
+375 WRERLDSVFN

-412 VDYMARK
+412 VDYTA
-419 SKNTNGDSTHK
+419 KNSEN
-430 QKTSNPETKK
+430 KK
-440 FIEHKNLKKFCEIL
+440 FVEFKNLKKFCEIL

-464 DSIARDMTLIK
+464 DSIARDMTLVK
-475 DEEELAKKL
+475 DEEKLAQKL
-484 RTYRR
+484 RGYGKF
-489 LSEEQIAQLMPM
+489 SQEQIMQLSAL
-501 DFSGHINLSLK
+501 DFSHHINLSLK
-512 ALSEILPFMREGMR
+512 ALSEILSFMREGMR

-611 ESNHQAR
+611 ESNYKAR

-640 RLFREQN
+640 RLFMEQN
-647 EICVYSGRKITLAN
+647 GICVYSGRKITLAN

-745 FKSRNIVDSGYI
+745 FKSRNIVDSSYI

-823 DAIIIAYINA
+823 DAIIIAYINT

-900 LHEETFYQEQNGKL
+900 LHEETFYSIDDKKLSETYGGK
-914 FYWQRKSEQEIAEE
+914 
-928 QKGLPEKEWK
+928 
-938 QISKYK
+938 
-944 KKFSK
+944 
-949 RDYGSSEGVK
+949 EGVQR
-959 KALALGKIR
+959 ALSLGKIR

-974 VVNGPMVRVDIFK
+974 VANGPMERVDIFK
-987 HKKSGRFYA
+987 HKQSGRFYA

-1015 SGKDNDRIIKDWLEM
+1015 SGKDTKSKVIKDWLEM
-1030 DSNYEFCFSLFKDDL
+1030 DSSYEFCFSLFKDDV